1 MSYRFDPTVL
11 REYDIRGIIG
21 ETLGPDDA
29 RAIGRGFAT
38 LLRRAGGRK
47 VAVGYDGRVSS
58 PMLEHA
64 LIEGL
69 TASGCDV
76 VRIGL
81 GPTPMLYYAE
91 ASAEE
96 LDGGIQITGSHNPAN
111 YNGFKMVFEGR
122 PFFGDD
128 IQTIGRLAA
137 AGDWLDGTGTI
148 KTREILQEYVDRLLV
163 GLDGIPADRLAGLRV
178 GWDAGNGAAGPALEA
193 LVAKLP
199 GQHFT
204 LFTEVDGN
212 FPNHH
217 PDPTV
222 PANLE
227 DLRRLVAER
236 DLDFGIA
243 FDGDGDRIGA
253 IDGEGRII
261 WGDQLLM
268 IYAEDLLRRIP
279 GATIIADVKAS
290 RALFDRVAELGGK
303 PLMWKTGHSLI
314 KSKMKEI
321 HAPLAGEMSGH
332 IFFADQ
338 YYGYDDALYAAVRL
352 IAASAQLGKSV
363 TEMRGAM
370 PAMINTPEMRFQVA
384 ESRKFA
390 AIGEIKQRLENTD
403 AQVDET
409 DGVRVTTK
417 DGWWLLR
424 ASNTQDVL
432 VARAESDSQQ
442 GLDRLLQQI
451 DEQLAAS
458 GLVRGPQAAHGARK
472 RGRRGAPIAG
482 SSGSDQALVSSVL
495 LAWVLVRSHV
505 EDCSC
510 TRRLF
515 CTFFTPETSSA
526 QSSARRFCR
535 RVETVPSSVTSPLLT
550 VTVTLLASTA
560 QSSVRASLTSSRM
573 RSSERV

>member
-1 MSYRFDPTVL
+1 MSHRFDPTVL

-38 LLRRAGGRK
+38 LLRQAGGKR

-64 LIEGL
+64 LCEGL

-91 ASAEE
+91 ASTEE

-111 YNGFKMVFEGR
+111 YNGFKMVLQGR
-122 PFFGDD
+122 PFFGED

-137 AGDWLDGTGTI
+137 SGDWVDGTGTI
-148 KTREILQEYVDRLLV
+148 ETREIMQEYVERLLA

-178 GWDAGNGAAGPALEA
+178 GWDAGNGAAGPPLEVLTA
-193 LVAKLP
+193 RLP
-199 GQHFT
+199 GEHFT
-204 LFTEVDGN
+204 LYTEVDGN

-227 DLRRLVAER
+227 DLGRLVAEKN
-236 DLDFGIA
+236 LDFGIA

-268 IYAEDLLRRIP
+268 IYAQDLLARSP

-290 RALFDRVAELGGK
+290 RALFDSVAELGGK

-352 IAASAQLGKSV
+352 VAASARLGRSV
-363 TEMRGAM
+363 TELRGAM
-370 PAMINTPEMRFQVA
+370 PNMINTPEMRFQVD

-390 AIGEIKQRLENTD
+390 AIDEIKRRLENSG

-409 DGVRVTTK
+409 DGVRVTTD

-432 VARAESDSQQ
+432 VARAESDSRQ
-442 GLDRLLQQI
+442 GLDRLLGQI

-458 GLVRGPQAAHGARK
+458 GLERSAQAAH
-472 RGRRGAPIAG
+472 
-482 SSGSDQALVSSVL
+482 
-495 LAWVLVRSHV
+495 
-505 EDCSC
+505 
-510 TRRLF
+510 
-515 CTFFTPETSSA
+515 
-526 QSSARRFCR
+526 
-535 RVETVPSSVTSPLLT
+535 
-550 VTVTLLASTA
+550 
-560 QSSVRASLTSSRM
+560 
-573 RSSERV
+573 